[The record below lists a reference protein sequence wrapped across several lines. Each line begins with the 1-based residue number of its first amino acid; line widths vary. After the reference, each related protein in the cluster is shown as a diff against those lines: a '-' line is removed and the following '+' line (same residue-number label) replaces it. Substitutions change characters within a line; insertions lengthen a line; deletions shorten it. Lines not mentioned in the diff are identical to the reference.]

1 MSWIIALI
9 IAIVCF
15 VVAEAGLI
23 SKHVDIKD
31 WQWWA
36 IGLGD
41 AIGIICIVYAVKTL
55 WF

>member
-1 MSWIIALI
+1 MSWIIALV
-9 IAIVCF
+9 IAIACF
-15 VVAEAGLI
+15 VVVEVSLR
-23 SKHVDIKD
+23 SKDVDIKD

-41 AIGIICIVYAVKTL
+41 TIGIICIVYAVKTL

>member
-1 MSWIIALI
+1 MSWIIALV

-23 SKHVDIKD
+23 SKDVDIKD

-36 IGLGD
+36 IGLGE
-41 AIGIICIVYAVKTL
+41 AIGLISIIYVVKAL
-55 WF
+55 GL